1 MAQTR
6 GKERDHV
13 GIAGARVKG
22 ERMVRIAGGRVRVRS
37 MVNVSGRVRARAGAG
52 RDERLLGCIAFSTFK
67 EGLLEAASKVSS
79 NQWGNRD
86 RAANRRAGM
95 EEAFKGVGEV
105 SGGACG
111 PVVACGLVRCIEGQK
126 ATQKRVNDKA
136 CIWAVYTDMRGEFT
150 AQHAVN
156 MPTYITIHVCGPYLA
171 TTCISERA
179 GIIDCHVEVVSG

>member
-86 RAANRRAGM
+86 RAAN
-95 EEAFKGVGEV
+95 
-105 SGGACG
+105 
-111 PVVACGLVRCIEGQK
+111 
-126 ATQKRVNDKA
+126 
-136 CIWAVYTDMRGEFT
+136 
-150 AQHAVN
+150 
-156 MPTYITIHVCGPYLA
+156 
-171 TTCISERA
+171 
-179 GIIDCHVEVVSG
+179 